1 MEYTG
6 APTSSSL
13 LCSIPWDIIK
23 NYKFIGRGGNMNMEF
38 CPVCGKPFNGI
49 TLDNET
55 DKDIIK
61 WLAKQKNRSV
71 TVRQIL
77 RTAAR
82 LEEGY
87 NREEL

>member
-1 MEYTG
+1 MNTDLKKEKV
-6 APTSSSL
+6 
-13 LCSIPWDIIK
+13 IK
-23 NYKFIGRGGNMNMEF
+23 NKYAKKYMERHKTL
-38 CPVCGKPFNGI
+38 CV